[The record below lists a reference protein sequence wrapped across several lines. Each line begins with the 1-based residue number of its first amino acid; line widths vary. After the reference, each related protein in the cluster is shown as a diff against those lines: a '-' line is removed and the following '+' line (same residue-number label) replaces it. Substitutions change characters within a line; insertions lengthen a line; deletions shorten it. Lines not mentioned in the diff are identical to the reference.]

1 MDGGLLMAIILVL
14 ALPAFLLFAW
24 FNPSILEDNR
34 IPPDSYT
41 GKRGGRY
48 YLKTNRR
55 TGETYR
61 KYY

>member
-1 MDGGLLMAIILVL
+1 MDGEWVMIIILVL

-34 IPPDSYT
+34 YPPDSYT
-41 GKRGGRY
+41 GKRGGKY
-48 YLKTNRR
+48 YLKKSRKTR
-55 TGETYR
+55 ETYR